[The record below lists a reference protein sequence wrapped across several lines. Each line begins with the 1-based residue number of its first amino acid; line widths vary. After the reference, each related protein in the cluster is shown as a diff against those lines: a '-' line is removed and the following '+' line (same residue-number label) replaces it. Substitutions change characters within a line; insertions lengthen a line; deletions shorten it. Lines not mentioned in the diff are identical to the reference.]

1 MAGLMPTRVAA
12 SRRRDRF
19 SDVEEPVR
27 RRPSLVGV
35 TGPSV
40 VRSGTAD
47 PEVEPQW
54 LALIVHA
61 GVFEWPRAVSGCL
74 TPAAIVIHR
83 PGAGRFVLWPVRR
96 QPRSEVH
103 VGLRPTWRVATDRHR
118 R

>member
-1 MAGLMPTRVAA
+1 MSIAV
-12 SRRRDRF
+12 SRRRDGL
-19 SDVEEPVR
+19 SDIEEPVR

-40 VRSGTAD
+40 ARSGAAD

-61 GVFEWPRAVSGCL
+61 GAVEWPRAVSGCL
-74 TPAAIVIHR
+74 APAAIVIQPSR
-83 PGAGRFVLWPVRR
+83 CRVPFALALGAGAL
-96 QPRSEVH
+96 SNIH
-103 VGLRPTWRVATDRHR
+103 AGLRPTWRVATIRHR